1 VRPEMMIQVR
11 AWVMNLVRVIDMVVS
26 VFLSG

>member
-11 AWVMNLVRVIDMVVS
+11 AWVRNLVRVIDMVVS